1 MPMKKLLLLLL
12 LSTGATLAQSP
23 FDGTWIIQSD
33 PSQMPQNP
41 VEYVL
46 ANGMFRCSGC
56 IANMEIK
63 SDGRDYKIEETTYWD
78 TASVRISDA
87 HSVEITIKKSG
98 KTMFTEID
106 TLSADGTTLTQLLK
120 DTTEAQT
127 VTAETLF
134 RRVNKGP
141 ASDHSISGSWR
152 AYKMNRSKN
161 GSIIKYACTA
171 DGFAAETP
179 LGEKFDAKFDGK
191 DYPIEDDPGHS
202 VVSVKRVSP
211 NEVEV
216 TSKRNGKV
224 VGVLHLTAAFDG
236 NSIHV
241 VYESKEGD
249 STKSYEMLRQR

>member
-1 MPMKKLLLLLL
+1 MKRLFLLLL
-12 LSTGATLAQSP
+12 LSTGASFAQSP

-33 PSQMPQNP
+33 PSQLPQKP

-56 IANMEIK
+56 IANVEIK
-63 SDGRDYKIEETTYWD
+63 SDGRDYKIEETSYWD
-78 TASVRISDA
+78 TASARIVDS
-87 HSVEITIKKSG
+87 HSVEVTVKKSG

-106 TLSADGTTLTQLLK
+106 TVSADGNTLTQSLK

-127 VTAETLF
+127 VTAEILF
-134 RRVNKGP
+134 RRVNKGS
-141 ASDHSISGSWR
+141 ASDHPISGSWR

-161 GSIIKYACTA
+161 GSVIRYTCTA
-171 DGFAAETP
+171 DGFSAETP

-211 NEVEV
+211 NEIEI
-216 TSKRNGKV
+216 TTRRNEKV
-224 VGVLHLTAAFDG
+224 VGVLHLTASFDG
-236 NSIHV
+236 NSIRV
-241 VYESKEGD
+241 VYESKESD
-249 STKSYEMLRQR
+249 TTKSYEMLRQH

>member
-1 MPMKKLLLLLL
+1 MKRLFLLLL
-12 LSTGATLAQSP
+12 LSTGVSFAQSP

-33 PSQMPQNP
+33 PSQLPQKP

-46 ANGMFRCSGC
+46 ANGVFRCSGC
-56 IANMEIK
+56 IANMQIK
-63 SDGRDYKIEETTYWD
+63 SDGHDYKMDEASYWD

-87 HSVEITIKKSG
+87 HSVEITLKKSG

-106 TLSADGTTLTQLLK
+106 TVSADRATLTQLLK

-127 VTAETLF
+127 VTTETLF
-134 RRVNKGP
+134 RRVNKGS
-141 ASDHSISGSWR
+141 ASDHPISGSWR

-161 GSIIKYACTA
+161 GSIIKYTCTA
-171 DGFAAETP
+171 DGFSAETP

-191 DYPIEDDPGHS
+191 DYPVEDDPGHS

-211 NEVEV
+211 NEVEI
-216 TSKRNGKV
+216 TTKRNGKV
-224 VGVLHLTAAFDG
+224 VGVLHLNTSFDG

-241 VYESKEGD
+241 VYESKESD
-249 STKSYEMLRQR
+249 TTKSYEMLRQR